1 MGRDSR
7 EEMESSEKRFLHGGS
22 LEGKTETR
30 TDLLAIDIST
40 FSPNQDFQQAVTQLI
55 THYNIK
61 HPNDAIQDG
70 YLVRVRVFYHPDK
83 SKRPKNYSYSS
94 LDRLVFKHGRA
105 ITLYDPDEPEVN
117 RVGDFAKL
125 PQDEYGQFSE
135 KALIRLQIAAYWPG
149 NVEVPGAKKE
159 QTDTADTWDLS
170 EMKGDL
176 EGDLKNWQEDKTK
189 KEKLKKLREGGMGF
203 KP

>member
-1 MGRDSR
+1 MGRDSQ
-7 EEMESSEKRFLHGGS
+7 EEMAASEKRFLHGGS
-22 LEGKTETR
+22 LEGKTETL
-30 TDLLAIDIST
+30 TDLLETDIYT

-55 THYNIK
+55 MHYNVK
-61 HPNDAIQDG
+61 HQNAIRDG
-70 YLVRVRVFYHPDK
+70 YLVRVRVFYHPDMHERL
-83 SKRPKNYSYSS
+83 KRYRYSS

-125 PQDEYGQFSE
+125 PQDEYGQLSE
-135 KALIRLQIAAYWPG
+135 RALIRLQIAAYWPG
-149 NVEVPGAKKE
+149 NVEVPGAKNE

-176 EGDLKNWQEDKTK
+176 EEDLKNFQEDKTK
-189 KEKLKKLREGGMGF
+189 KEKLKKLREEGMGF
-203 KP
+203 KS

>member
-1 MGRDSR
+1 MGRDSQ
-7 EEMESSEKRFLHGGS
+7 EEMAASE
-22 LEGKTETR
+22 ETR
-30 TDLLAIDIST
+30 TDLLAIDMST
-40 FSPNQDFQQAVTQLI
+40 FSPNQNFQGAVTQLI

-61 HPNDAIQDG
+61 NPNDAIQDG

-94 LDRLVFKHGRA
+94 LDRLVFEDGRA
-105 ITLYDPDEPEVN
+105 ITMYPHEHEVN

-125 PQDEYGQFSE
+125 PQDEYGKFSE

-149 NVEVPGAKKE
+149 NVEVPGAKNEKA
-159 QTDTADTWDLS
+159 DTADTWDFS
-170 EMKGDL
+170 EMKEGFQGGL
-176 EGDLKNWQEDKTK
+176 ENVQEEEK
-189 KEKLKKLREGGMGF
+189 KRKELRKLRELGMGF